1 MDTSSNMNQN
11 SSNPT
16 ALKSQL
22 KQIGDQI
29 EQIAKQLRGQGNQQ
43 DIDELYELGDKVE
56 HFCDN
61 MDFAPIAHQSAKSAS
76 SASQSKVSAQDTS
89 GSTNAQARGPS
100 NANQTGQKNQDE
112 EAIDSQKPN
121 PVM

>member
-1 MDTSSNMNQN
+1 MNTSSNTNQN
-11 SSNPT
+11 ASNPS
-16 ALKSQL
+16 AVKAQL

-61 MDFAPIAHQSAKSAS
+61 MDFAPVTDKDDKSAS
-76 SASQSKVSAQDTS
+76 FASQSNVK
-89 GSTNAQARGPS
+89 NE

-112 EAIDSQKPN
+112 ENIDSQKPN